1 MADNYN
7 TVEYYLNGT
16 AGQKEKADDW
26 LDKLNEVYHEKIK

>member
-16 AGQKEKADDW
+16 AEQKDKAD
-26 LDKLNEVYHEKIK
+26 

>member
-16 AGQKEKADDW
+16 AEQKDKADD
-26 LDKLNEVYHEKIK
+26 

>member
-16 AGQKEKADDW
+16 AEQKEKA
-26 LDKLNEVYHEKIK
+26 

>member
-16 AGQKEKADDW
+16 AEQKDKA
-26 LDKLNEVYHEKIK
+26 